1 MATRDE
7 RHSTRGRANALVDAL
22 SSPDPRAALGDD
34 ALMEV
39 LDLCLE
45 CKACKS
51 ECPMSVDMATLKS
64 EMLYH
69 RQGQRGT
76 PLSARFFG
84 NARSLNRFAP
94 CSPRCERGE
103 SIPCPALAGR
113 TERWYRST
121 ATTARVRPAVTRRL
135 VPRSYAPGPGQAR

>member
-1 MATRDE
+1 MCPSFMATRDE

-45 CKACKS
+45 CKACKA

-64 EMLYH
+64 EVLYH
-69 RQGQRGT
+69 RYAQRGT

-84 NARSLNRFAP
+84 NARALNRLGSTFAP
-94 CSPRCERGE
+94 IANIMNRVGLVKAIAGIHGRLRIDSSPGRG
-103 SIPCPALAGR
+103 
-113 TERWYRST
+113 
-121 ATTARVRPAVTRRL
+121 TTIETM
-135 VPRSYAPGPGQAR
+135 APVKAA